1 MMGADDENASPH
13 AAKAFE
19 TLPIQ
24 KQPRSDRHEHSTT
37 KTIAQYF
44 DLERLLLDSLGR
56 SHDSGCSP
64 AGGSGTLASLCSRGI
79 TKLLH
84 SVCRLSILSSSAICT
99 LWIEWQKMG

>member
-13 AAKAFE
+13 AAKAVE

-24 KQPRSDRHEHSTT
+24 KQPRSDSHEHSTT

-56 SHDSGCSP
+56 SHDSHIKVRLHACRWKRD
-64 AGGSGTLASLCSRGI
+64 TGI
-79 TKLLH
+79 PLFPWHNKA
-84 SVCRLSILSSSAICT
+84 VA
-99 LWIEWQKMG
+99 